1 MAGQRLYSILEVDSA
16 AFRDG
21 LREALDGLRVNSRK
35 ELATVGAKVRDRAR
49 ALCPV
54 DTGWLKASISFR
66 TGEDKVGPYI
76 EVGVLDIPAV
86 PLAKSRILAKYA
98 GQTARGQKLS
108 HVSPNEYGYYVE
120 FGTIKMAAQPF
131 LRPALA
137 EVAGFSAG
145 SISGPRQKHEAPKTF
160 TVTGAGG

>member
-21 LREALDGLRVNSRK
+21 LREALEGLKVNSRK

-54 DTGWLKASISFR
+54 DTGWLKSSISFR
-66 TGEDKVGPYI
+66 TGEDNTGPFI
-76 EVGVLDIPAV
+76 EVGVLDVPAN
-86 PLAKSRILAKYA
+86 PKAMKRIASKYI
-98 GQTARGQKLS
+98 GQAARGQKLS

-120 FGTIKMAAQPF
+120 FGTIKMGAQPF

-137 EVAGFSAG
+137 EVTGFSAG
-145 SISGPRQKHEAPKTF
+145 TISGPRQKHEAPKTF
-160 TVTGAGG
+160 TVAGAGG